1 MKISHRLALIILCAA
16 TGFVILCAYS
26 LYVVRDSMISE
37 RKAATEIHVR
47 MAGNLIAQF
56 QAAEKAGKL
65 SREEAQRQAAQAIR
79 GMRYQGDYMYLRS
92 FSGLSIVHPD
102 KRKEGKTDG
111 GGTLSDGRTLMQGY
125 RDVLANSDF
134 GYVSLYTKR
143 VNGNVDVPKI
153 NGVLKIADWD
163 WIVGTG
169 VFLDDIDAIFW
180 KRVWQFLGIGVVVL
194 SCVIGLAVWMSRS
207 IYRVLGGEPAYAA
220 QVAQAIAAGTLN
232 QRIDGQ
238 ASTDSLLGAM
248 ARMQEQLRGMV
259 SLIQHN
265 ASQLNHS
272 AHGINQQ
279 MVDMTE
285 MANQAS
291 DAATSTTAAIQQLSN
306 SVLHI
311 SDNAQRTQTQSAR
324 AATLAADG
332 GALVNDAAS
341 HIQHVSEQLE
351 QASSQIA
358 ALDQRAAEI
367 GGIAGVIKDIA
378 DQTNLLA
385 LNAAIEAARAGEQG
399 RGFAVVADEVRKLA
413 ERTTSSTGD
422 ITQIIQTIRV
432 STDHAAQSM
441 SALSGQVEDG
451 MSALDQARLA
461 QETITSHMRD
471 IHQVADEVAGTTRQ
485 QAAAMDDTAQSM
497 SQIQN
502 SLAVLQQ
509 VVEQLDQSAGVLAG
523 EASQLASHAAT
534 FQAGR
539 SERASAPASLRPAG
553 ARA

>member
-238 ASTDSLLGAM
+238 ANTDSLLGAM

-279 MVDMTE
+279 MVDMTD

-413 ERTTSSTGD
+413 ERTTEAT
-422 ITQIIQTIRV
+422 TQISNMIGAVQRDTRDV
-432 STDHAAQSM
+432 VGSMGAAAPQVESSVGKAQS
-441 SALSGQVEDG
+441 
-451 MSALDQARLA
+451 
-461 QETITSHMRD
+461 
-471 IHQVADEVAGTTRQ
+471 
-485 QAAAMDDTAQSM
+485 AA
-497 SQIQN
+497 
-502 SLAVLQQ
+502 
-509 VVEQLDQSAGVLAG
+509 
-523 EASQLASHAAT
+523 
-534 FQAGR
+534 
-539 SERASAPASLRPAG
+539 
-553 ARA
+553 

>member
-1 MKISHRLALIILCAA
+1 
-16 TGFVILCAYS
+16 
-26 LYVVRDSMISE
+26 
-37 RKAATEIHVR
+37 
-47 MAGNLIAQF
+47 
-56 QAAEKAGKL
+56 
-65 SREEAQRQAAQAIR
+65 
-79 GMRYQGDYMYLRS
+79 
-92 FSGLSIVHPD
+92 
-102 KRKEGKTDG
+102 
-111 GGTLSDGRTLMQGY
+111 
-125 RDVLANSDF
+125 
-134 GYVSLYTKR
+134 

-279 MVDMTE
+279 MVDMTD

-413 ERTTSSTGD
+413 ERTTEAT
-422 ITQIIQTIRV
+422 TQISNMIGAVQRDTRDV
-432 STDHAAQSM
+432 VGSMGAAAPQVESSVGKAQS
-441 SALSGQVEDG
+441 
-451 MSALDQARLA
+451 
-461 QETITSHMRD
+461 
-471 IHQVADEVAGTTRQ
+471 
-485 QAAAMDDTAQSM
+485 AAPPHKS
-497 SQIQN
+497 
-502 SLAVLQQ
+502 
-509 VVEQLDQSAGVLAG
+509 
-523 EASQLASHAAT
+523 
-534 FQAGR
+534 
-539 SERASAPASLRPAG
+539 PA
-553 ARA
+553 

>member
-207 IYRVLGGEPAYAA
+207 IYRVLGGEPTYAA

-238 ASTDSLLGAM
+238 ANTNSLLGAM
-248 ARMQEQLRGMV
+248 ARMQDNLRGMV

-265 ASQLNHS
+265 ANQLNQS

-351 QASSQIA
+351 QASRQIA
-358 ALDQRAAEI
+358 ALDQRAAEN

-413 ERTTSSTGD
+413 ERTSSATEEIARMIAD
-422 ITQIIQTIRV
+422 IKESSGQSQETMDEAMSRVNHGLALAEQGGESIARIRDSAV
-432 STDHAAQSM
+432 RVVQVVNEISQALKEQSVASNDIALNVERIAQS
-441 SALSGQVEDG
+441 ASGNAQAARQV
-451 MSALDQARLA
+451 AQA
-461 QETITSHMRD
+461 SSSMRD
-471 IHQVADEVAGTTRQ
+471 LTSELHH
-485 QAAAMDDTAQSM
+485 
-497 SQIQN
+497 
-502 SLAVLQQ
+502 AVHRFS
-509 VVEQLDQSAGVLAG
+509 V
-523 EASQLASHAAT
+523 
-534 FQAGR
+534 
-539 SERASAPASLRPAG
+539 
-553 ARA
+553 

>member
-279 MVDMTE
+279 MVDMTD

-413 ERTTSSTGD
+413 ERTTEAT
-422 ITQIIQTIRV
+422 TQISNMIGAVQRDTRDV
-432 STDHAAQSM
+432 VGSMGAAAPQVESSVGKAQSAAR
-441 SALSGQVEDG
+441 ALEEIRAGAAL
-451 MSALDQARLA
+451 ALDNIRDVASATQEQSVANQRVAEHIERIANMVAQSADTASQARHSA
-461 QETITSHMRD
+461 QQLE
-471 IHQVADEVAGTTRQ
+471 VLADELNAAVAKF
-485 QAAAMDDTAQSM
+485 
-497 SQIQN
+497 
-502 SLAVLQQ
+502 Q
-509 VVEQLDQSAGVLAG
+509 V
-523 EASQLASHAAT
+523 
-534 FQAGR
+534 
-539 SERASAPASLRPAG
+539 
-553 ARA
+553 